1 MYNDALI
8 QRDRAQQ
15 ALSDLRKQAR
25 HAYQITL
32 EASEHPQNF
41 IEPQLAIVKQSD
53 SLHDKVQVDQIDL
66 ERQQILGQL
75 QAEGRESWP
84 RT

>member
-15 ALSDLRKQAR
+15 ALSDLRKKAR

-32 EASEHPQNF
+32 EAFERPQNF

-53 SLHDKVQVDQIDL
+53 SLPREATDPRSTPSR
-66 ERQQILGQL
+66 RQ
-75 QAEGRESWP
+75 RELAKNVMPS
-84 RT
+84 